1 MVKSLAPLSLV
12 RNTNSFI
19 SLKVNNMKVIVLN
32 CGSSSIKYQLFD
44 MPSAEV
50 IAKGLVDKIGL
61 KGASVKHTMSNGD
74 VLKLEGEILDHQ
86 AGIEFVLGVLT
97 HKQYGCVSNLNEIGA
112 VGHRVVHA
120 GEKFNGSVAITK
132 EVINALEE
140 CIELAPLH
148 NPPNLE
154 GIYAIN
160 KLLPEVP
167 QVGVF
172 DTAYHQTME
181 EKAYLYGIPYSLY
194 EKYKVRRY
202 GFHGS
207 SHRFVSQRAAEILGH
222 NIDELKIISC
232 HLGNGASM
240 CAIQNGKS
248 VDTSMGMT
256 PVEGLVMGTR
266 CGDIDAGALLFIADK
281 EETSIAYT
289 STLLNKHSGILGLS
303 GVSSDMRDVETAAAE
318 GNHRAQVSLDIY
330 HYRIKK
336 YIGAYAA
343 AMGGVDVVIFTGGVG
358 ENGWET
364 REETCQGLEFMGIDF
379 DKEKNTKLRGKEALI
394 SKADS
399 KVKVM
404 VVPTNEE
411 LVIAQDTYEIVVG

>member
-1 MVKSLAPLSLV
+1 
-12 RNTNSFI
+12 
-19 SLKVNNMKVIVLN
+19 MKIIVLN
-32 CGSSSIKYQLFD
+32 CGSSSIKYQLFE

-50 IAKGLVDKIGL
+50 VAKGLVDKIGL
-61 KGASVKHTMSNGD
+61 KGASIKHNMANGD

-97 HKQYGCVSNLNEIGA
+97 HKEYGCVKDLNEIGA

-120 GEKFNGSVAITK
+120 GEMYNSSVAITK
-132 EVINALEE
+132 EVIEALVE
-140 CIELAPLH
+140 CIDLAPLH

-154 GIYAIN
+154 GIYAIS

-172 DTAYHQTME
+172 DTAYHQTMSE
-181 EKAYLYGIPYSLY
+181 QAYLYGIPYSLY

-207 SHRFVSQRAAEILGH
+207 SHRFVAQRAAEILGKKPE
-222 NIDELKIISC
+222 DLKIISC

-248 VDTSMGMT
+248 FDTSMGMT

-266 CGDIDAGALLFIADK
+266 SGDIDAGALLFIADK
-281 EETSIAYT
+281 EEISIPYT
-289 STLLNKHSGILGLS
+289 STLINKHSGMLGLS
-303 GVSSDMRDVETAAAE
+303 GVSSDMRDIETAAAE
-318 GNHRAQVSLDIY
+318 GNHRAKVSLDIY

-336 YIGAYAA
+336 YLGSYAA

-364 REETCQGLEFMGIDF
+364 RQEVASGLEFMGIDF
-379 DKEKNTKLRGKEALI
+379 DVAKNTKLRGKEAII
-394 SKADS
+394 SKPGS
-399 KVKVM
+399 KVTVM

-411 LVIAQDTYEIVVG
+411 LVIAQDTFEIVTA

>member
-1 MVKSLAPLSLV
+1 
-12 RNTNSFI
+12 
-19 SLKVNNMKVIVLN
+19 
-32 CGSSSIKYQLFD
+32 

-50 IAKGLVDKIGL
+50 VAKGLVDKIGL
-61 KGASVKHTMSNGD
+61 KGASIKHYMANGD

-86 AGIEFVLGVLT
+86 AGIEFVLGVIT
-97 HKQYGCVSNLNEIGA
+97 NKEYGCVGDLNEIGA

-120 GEKFNGSVAITK
+120 GEKYNGSVAITK
-132 EVINALEE
+132 EVIEALEE
-140 CIELAPLH
+140 CIDLAPLH

-154 GIYAIN
+154 GIYAIT

-172 DTAYHQTME
+172 DTAYHQTMTE
-181 EKAYLYGIPYSLY
+181 QAYLYGIPYSLY

-207 SHRFVSQRAAEILGH
+207 SHRFVSQRAADLLGKK
-222 NIDELKIISC
+222 IEDLKIISC

-266 CGDIDAGALLFIADK
+266 CGDIDAGALLYIADK
-281 EETSIAYT
+281 EETSIQYT
-289 STLLNKHSGILGLS
+289 STLLNKHSGMLGLS
-303 GVSSDMRDVETAAAE
+303 GVSSDMRDIETAAAE

-364 REETCQGLEFMGIDF
+364 RQEVSQGLEFMGIDF
-379 DKEKNTKLRGKEALI
+379 DVEKNTKLRGKEAII
-394 SKADS
+394 SKPGS
-399 KVKVM
+399 KATVM

-411 LVIAQDTYEIVVG
+411 LVIAEDTYEIVTA

>member
-1 MVKSLAPLSLV
+1 
-12 RNTNSFI
+12 
-19 SLKVNNMKVIVLN
+19 MKIIVLN
-32 CGSSSIKYQLFD
+32 CGSSSIKYQLFE

-50 IAKGLVDKIGL
+50 VAKGLVDKIGL
-61 KGASVKHTMSNGD
+61 KGASIKHYMANGD

-86 AGIEFVLGVLT
+86 AGIEFVLGVIT
-97 HKQYGCVSNLNEIGA
+97 HKEYGCVSDMNEIGA

-120 GEKFNGSVAITK
+120 GEKYNGSVAITK
-132 EVINALEE
+132 QVIEALEE
-140 CIELAPLH
+140 CIDLAPLH

-154 GIYAIN
+154 GIYAIT
-160 KLLPEVP
+160 KLLPDVP

-172 DTAYHQTME
+172 DTAYHQTMTE
-181 EKAYLYGIPYSLY
+181 QAYLYGIPYSLY

-207 SHRFVSQRAAEILGH
+207 SHRFVSQRAADILGKK
-222 NIDELKIISC
+222 IEDLKIISC

-240 CAIQNGKS
+240 CAIKNGKS

-266 CGDIDAGALLFIADK
+266 CGDIDAGALLYIADK
-281 EETSIAYT
+281 EETSIQYT
-289 STLLNKHSGILGLS
+289 STLLNKHSGMLGLS
-303 GVSSDMRDVETAAAE
+303 GVSSDMRDIETAAAE

-343 AMGGVDVVIFTGGVG
+343 AMGGADVVIFTGGVG

-364 REETCQGLEFMGIDF
+364 RQEVSQGLEFMGIDF
-379 DKEKNTKLRGKEALI
+379 DVEKNTKLRGKEAII
-394 SKADS
+394 SKPGS
-399 KVKVM
+399 KATVM

-411 LVIAQDTYEIVVG
+411 LVIAEDTYEIVTA

>member
-1 MVKSLAPLSLV
+1 
-12 RNTNSFI
+12 
-19 SLKVNNMKVIVLN
+19 MKIIVLN
-32 CGSSSIKYQLFD
+32 CGSSSIKYQLFE

-50 IAKGLVDKIGL
+50 VAKGLVDKIGL
-61 KGASVKHTMSNGD
+61 KGASIKHYMANGD

-86 AGIEFVLGVLT
+86 AGIEYVLSILT
-97 HKQYGCVSNLNEIGA
+97 HKDYGCVKSLDEIGA

-120 GEKFNGSVAITK
+120 GEKFNTSVAITDD
-132 EVINALEE
+132 VIAALVE
-140 CIELAPLH
+140 CIDLAPLH

-172 DTAYHQTME
+172 DTAYHQTMSE
-181 EKAYLYGIPYSLY
+181 QAYLYGIPYSLY

-207 SHRFVSQRAAEILGH
+207 SHRFVGQRAAEILGKK
-222 NIDELKIISC
+222 IEDLKIISC
-232 HLGNGASM
+232 HLGNGASI
-240 CAIQNGKS
+240 CAIQHGKS

-266 CGDIDAGALLFIADK
+266 CGDIDAGALLYIADK
-281 EETSIAYT
+281 EETSIPYT
-289 STLLNKHSGILGLS
+289 STLINKHSGILGLS
-303 GVSSDMRDVETAAAE
+303 GVSSDMRDVETAASE

-336 YIGAYAA
+336 YIGSYAA

-364 REETCQGLEFMGIDF
+364 REEVCKGLEFMGLEF
-379 DKEKNTKLRGKEALI
+379 DVTKNTKLRGKEAVI
-394 SKADS
+394 STDAS
-399 KVKVM
+399 KVQVM

-411 LVIAQDTYEIVVG
+411 LVIANDTFEIVTA

>member
-1 MVKSLAPLSLV
+1 
-12 RNTNSFI
+12 
-19 SLKVNNMKVIVLN
+19 MKIIVLN

-50 IAKGLVDKIGL
+50 VAKGLVDKIGL
-61 KGASVKHTMSNGD
+61 KGASIKHNMANGD

-86 AGIEFVLGVLT
+86 AGIEFVLGILT
-97 HKQYGCVSNLNEIGA
+97 HKEYGCVKDLNEIGA

-120 GEKFNGSVAITK
+120 GEKYNSSVAINK
-132 EVINALEE
+132 EVIDALVE
-140 CIELAPLH
+140 CIDLAPLH

-172 DTAYHQTME
+172 DTAYHQTMTE
-181 EKAYLYGIPYSLY
+181 QAYLYGIPYSLY

-207 SHRFVSQRAAEILGH
+207 SHRYVSQRAAEILGKKLE
-222 NIDELKIISC
+222 DLKIISC

-248 VDTSMGMT
+248 MDTSMGMT

-266 CGDIDAGALLFIADK
+266 SGDIDAGALLFIADK
-281 EETSIAYT
+281 EEISIPYT
-289 STLLNKHSGILGLS
+289 STLINKHSGMLGLS
-303 GVSSDMRDVETAAAE
+303 GVSSDMRDIETAAAE
-318 GNHRAQVSLDIY
+318 GNHRAQISLDIY

-336 YIGAYAA
+336 YLGSYAA

-364 REETCQGLEFMGIDF
+364 RQEVAGGLEFMGLDF
-379 DKEKNTKLRGKEALI
+379 DVAKNTKLRGKEAII
-394 SKADS
+394 SKPGS
-399 KVKVM
+399 KVTVM
-404 VVPTNEE
+404 IVPTNEE
-411 LVIAQDTYEIVVG
+411 LVIANDTFEIVTA

>member
-1 MVKSLAPLSLV
+1 
-12 RNTNSFI
+12 
-19 SLKVNNMKVIVLN
+19 
-32 CGSSSIKYQLFD
+32 

-50 IAKGLVDKIGL
+50 VAKGLVDKIGL
-61 KGASVKHTMSNGD
+61 KGASIKHYMANGD

-86 AGIEFVLGVLT
+86 AGIEFVLGVIT
-97 HKQYGCVSNLNEIGA
+97 NKEYGCVGDLNEIGA

-120 GEKFNGSVAITK
+120 GEKYNGSVAISK
-132 EVINALEE
+132 EVIEALEE
-140 CIELAPLH
+140 CIDLAPLH

-154 GIYAIN
+154 WIYAIT

-172 DTAYHQTME
+172 DTAYHQTMTE
-181 EKAYLYGIPYSLY
+181 QAYLYGIPYSLY

-207 SHRFVSQRAAEILGH
+207 SHRFVSQRAADILGKK
-222 NIDELKIISC
+222 IEDLKIISC

-266 CGDIDAGALLFIADK
+266 CGDIDAGALLYIADK
-281 EETSIAYT
+281 EETSIQYT
-289 STLLNKHSGILGLS
+289 STLLNKHSGMLGLS
-303 GVSSDMRDVETAAAE
+303 GVSSDMRDIETAAAE

-364 REETCQGLEFMGIDF
+364 RQEVSQGLEFMGIDF
-379 DKEKNTKLRGKEALI
+379 DVEKNTKLRGKEAII
-394 SKADS
+394 SKPGS
-399 KVKVM
+399 KATVM

-411 LVIAQDTYEIVVG
+411 LVIAEDTYEIVTA

>member
-1 MVKSLAPLSLV
+1 
-12 RNTNSFI
+12 
-19 SLKVNNMKVIVLN
+19 MKIIVLN
-32 CGSSSIKYQLFD
+32 CGSSSIKYQLFE

-50 IAKGLVDKIGL
+50 VAKGLVDKIGL
-61 KGASVKHTMSNGD
+61 KGASIKHNMANGD

-86 AGIEFVLGVLT
+86 AGIEFVLGILT
-97 HKQYGCVSNLNEIGA
+97 HKEYGCVKDLNEIGA

-120 GEKFNGSVAITK
+120 GEKYNSSVAITN
-132 EVINALEE
+132 EVIEALVE
-140 CIELAPLH
+140 CIDLAPLH

-172 DTAYHQTME
+172 DTAYHQTMT

-207 SHRFVSQRAAEILGH
+207 SHRFVAQRAAEILGKKLEDLR
-222 NIDELKIISC
+222 IVSC

-248 VDTSMGMT
+248 MDTSMGMT

-266 CGDIDAGALLFIADK
+266 SGDIDAGALLFIADK
-281 EETSIAYT
+281 EEISIPYT
-289 STLLNKHSGILGLS
+289 STLINKHSGMLGLS
-303 GVSSDMRDVETAAAE
+303 GVSSDMRDIEAAAAD
-318 GNHRAQVSLDIY
+318 GNHRAQISLDIY
-330 HYRIKK
+330 NYRIKK
-336 YIGAYAA
+336 YLGAYAA

-358 ENGWET
+358 ENGCEI
-364 REETCQGLEFMGIDF
+364 REHICKDLEFIGIEF
-379 DKEKNTKLRGKEALI
+379 DADKNTKLRGKEAVI
-394 SKADS
+394 SKPGS
-399 KVKVM
+399 KVTIM

-411 LVIAQDTYEIVVG
+411 LVIAEDTFEIVTA